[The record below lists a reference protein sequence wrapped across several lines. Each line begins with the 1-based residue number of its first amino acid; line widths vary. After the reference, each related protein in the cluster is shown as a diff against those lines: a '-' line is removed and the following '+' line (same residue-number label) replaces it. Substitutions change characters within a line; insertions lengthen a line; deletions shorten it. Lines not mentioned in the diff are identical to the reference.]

1 MANTEK
7 AEVMGS
13 AEDLGA
19 LLIHMPLSVLDML
32 ALVSALIMT
41 IAFAPLVSFSK
52 DDIVAA
58 AGTYGNSTH
67 KYKHMEFVFG
77 RDAEEFAYNMAMINA
92 YSCCMCC
99 ITLVCAVIARSGATM
114 VVHVPE
120 HLHGSLRMALL
131 PIMVIGF
138 ATFVVALLLFV
149 FGLYFIGWIVFP
161 EPVAS
166 SFGWAMSGGSLILF
180 FMALFA
186 YVSVFACCICIRTR
200 MSRSNDIEGETA
212 IQLANRTA
220 APTPAPALRDVGH
233 PSKVLLTNGKSSS
246 EI

>member
-1 MANTEK
+1 MVLARAQASSMDASRTKTAPPLYRPN
-7 AEVMGS
+7 AVAS
-13 AEDLGA
+13 A
-19 LLIHMPLSVLDML
+19 
-32 ALVSALIMT
+32 
-41 IAFAPLVSFSK
+41 
-52 DDIVAA
+52 
-58 AGTYGNSTH
+58 
-67 KYKHMEFVFG
+67 VFT
-77 RDAEEFAYNMAMINA
+77 RRR
-92 YSCCMCC
+92 
-99 ITLVCAVIARSGATM
+99 LRPSGA
-114 VVHVPE
+114 
-120 HLHGSLRMALL
+120 
-131 PIMVIGF
+131 F

-233 PSKVLLTNGKSSS
+233 PSKVLLTNGKTSS